1 MGQYGLVV
9 VLTILYVIPAHNFD
23 LTEACILLPLR
34 SGVKDENYEFDDAS
48 YIEKV
53 DLF

>member
-34 SGVKDENYEFDDAS
+34 SGVKRR
-48 YIEKV
+48 KLQV
-53 DLF
+53 R

>member
-34 SGVKDENYEFDDAS
+34 SGVNDENYESDDVS
-48 YIEKV
+48 YVEKV